1 MMKIFLMNGSE
12 KGKIYALSEDRVLIG
27 RSRENHVFLSDK
39 SVSRKHLE
47 IIKRGERHLYRVETH
62 GPWKGVRDRRRGA
75 DKAGESGSVHRESSF
90 QGLDKQ
96 REI

>member
-12 KGKIYALSEDRVLIG
+12 KGKIYALSEDRVFIG

-47 IIKRGERHLYRVETH
+47 IIKRGEHFFGIDLESTNGTFIGSKPMVPGKECEI
-62 GPWKGVRDRRRGA
+62 GEGVPIG
-75 DKAGESGSVHRESSF
+75 
-90 QGLDKQ
+90 
-96 REI
+96 